1 MRNTISAA
9 AAALMTAAL
18 AFQPAVAAEPE
29 AAKAITTVFVS
40 KGSASSVTKALNKL
54 HAKMEAQG
62 WAYSDMEVYTE
73 DGDLEGIFVTYVRA
87 HETAPAAAPAVATP
101 AP

>member
-1 MRNTISAA
+1 MRKTISAA

-29 AAKAITTVFVS
+29 AAKSITTVFVN
-40 KGSASSVTKALNKL
+40 KGSVSSVTKALNKL
-54 HAKMEAQG
+54 HAKMEAEG

-73 DGDLEGIFVTYVRA
+73 DGDLEGIFVTYVRS
-87 HETAPAAAPAVATP
+87 AAPVAAMP
-101 AP
+101 AT

>member
-1 MRNTISAA
+1 MRTTISAA

-29 AAKAITTVFVS
+29 AAKSITTVFVS

-54 HAKMEAQG
+54 HAKMEAEG
-62 WAYSDMEVYTE
+62 WAYADMEVYTE
-73 DGDLEGIFVTYVRA
+73 DGDLEGIFVTFVR
-87 HETAPAAAPAVATP
+87 APAAAVPAMATP